1 MSRFLNNLCEDLVNG
16 SNPRYAGSKPSLSEQ
31 VAWQLKKEEE
41 ARQALFAESMKKFEE
56 QMRAPAPT
64 YTPNY
69 SAPTY
74 IPEVSSTSHLSHLSN
89 LSGLPNPQSISYS
102 TPSYSTPVPTTTF
115 TYTAT
120 PPIIFPEVPT
130 TVSTSLPLNWFLNK

>member
-16 SNPRYAGSKPSLSEQ
+16 SNPRYAGSQPSIADQ

-56 QMRAPAPT
+56 QMQRPAPN
-64 YTPNY
+64 YTHNY

-74 IPEVSSTSHLSHLSN
+74 TTTTSYTDHLSHISN
-89 LSGLPNPQSISYS
+89 LSASY
-102 TPSYSTPVPTTTF
+102 PSYSPNSSSFSSTYPSFSCTF
-115 TYTAT
+115 
-120 PPIIFPEVPT
+120 
-130 TVSTSLPLNWFLNK
+130 STFK

>member
-41 ARQALFAESMKKFEE
+41 ARQALFVESMKKFDA
-56 QMRAPAPT
+56 QMHRPVST

-69 SAPTY
+69 SAPTITSPTY
-74 IPEVSSTSHLSHLSN
+74 TSTTYTTTSYTDHLSHLSN
-89 LSGLPNPQSISYS
+89 LCPSY
-102 TPSYSTPVPTTTF
+102 PSYSPNSSSYSSTYPSFSCTF
-115 TYTAT
+115 
-120 PPIIFPEVPT
+120 
-130 TVSTSLPLNWFLNK
+130 STFK